1 MVFIPGIPITH
12 IGAVRDAISN
22 TTSSFGVSTPAS
34 IYDSSAPPPPPDMAS
49 QLTSVLIMVLAIY
62 LALKCKKNGNI
73 EPLQIVLALCCSPCY
88 VVYRLFKPCY

>member
-1 MVFIPGIPITH
+1 
-12 IGAVRDAISN
+12 
-22 TTSSFGVSTPAS
+22 
-34 IYDSSAPPPPPDMAS
+34 MAS